1 MKNNKFLYYTTN
13 AFRQL
18 LPRFWLRQRLSK
30 ILKPRASKAVL
41 ERVNYYNKIDLPF
54 SLSEESEQVSS
65 YKKGKGWTYY
75 FDFIR
80 HLSFFQPQFRFH
92 YLPGDI
98 THIPEQPSFVKSRPI
113 AEGNQNSILLKLNK
127 VRHFRFVKDKLSFK
141 EKLDMVAWRGVGYQ
155 QHRKIIIKQYYQH
168 PRCNIGQTKPF
179 NGDPWEKDYMS
190 IKEQLKYKYI
200 ICPEGNDVATNLK
213 WVMSSNSL
221 CIMAK
226 PKFETWFMEG
236 KLQAGVHYVEVKDD
250 YSDLIE
256 KMDYYSQHPEKAE
269 TIIANAHVFVEQ
281 FKDEKQEQLIAL
293 LVMQKYFEYSKQAAR
308 IGPK

>member
-1 MKNNKFLYYTTN
+1 MRNNKFWYYSTN
-13 AFRQL
+13 GLRRL
-18 LPRFWLRQRLSK
+18 LPRHFFQSQLPKLLS
-30 ILKPRASKAVL
+30 RADKQAVL
-41 ERVNYYNKIDLPF
+41 QRVNYYNKIESPF
-54 SLSEESEQVSS
+54 VLADDSQQISS

-80 HLSFFQPQFRFH
+80 HLVYFNKQFRFK

-98 THIPEQPSFVKSRPI
+98 THVPEQASFLKSRPI
-113 AEGNQNSILLKLNK
+113 SDNNQNSVLLKLNK
-127 VRHFRFVKDKLSFK
+127 VRHFKFVNDKLAFK
-141 EKLDMVAWRGVGYQ
+141 DKLDMVAWRGVGYH
-155 QHRKIIIKQYYQH
+155 QHRKVIIKQFYQH

-190 IKEQLKYKYI
+190 INQQLQYKYI

-226 PKFETWFMEG
+226 PKYETWFMEG
-236 KLQAGVHYVEVKDD
+236 LLQAGSHYVQVKED

-256 KMDYYSQHPEKAE
+256 KVDYYNQHQDEAIE
-269 TIIANAHVFVEQ
+269 IINNANRFVQQ
-281 FKDEKQEQLIAL
+281 FKNTKQEQLIAL
-293 LVMQKYFEYSKQAAR
+293 LVMQKYFELSGQSNKE
-308 IGPK
+308 